1 MALSCGRRLPA
12 TCPNQRQE
20 GALFALLTLSAIN
33 LLNFADRFILSSV
46 KAPIQKELELTDTQ
60 TSLPVTGMVLVYMV
74 CAPIFGVL
82 VDRRFVDRRVLLSC
96 AIAFWSAATAAAGFA
111 ENFTQLVVFRS
122 LIGVGEAAFSSIV
135 PPMLS
140 DFYPARDRNVVFTVF
155 GLASPLGGALGFGAG
170 ALLGSAFGWRK
181 AFLFCGSPGILV
193 AFLIM
198 FLNDPPRGIN
208 DDAESDMKKKPQQTS
223 LFNDVC
229 SILSN
234 PAYMIVC
241 LGQCAQSF
249 ALGAFS
255 DWYGTLL
262 VRYTGTSLAVAG
274 LVLSAATVVGGIGG
288 SLMGAKAAQFYE
300 PRWKNAYF
308 LVPALFTIPGAV
320 LAFGAVNLL
329 FNSNVAFAC
338 IVTAELFFFTYG
350 PPMQTISI
358 TVMPVHLRSRS
369 SGIQIFLIHILGD
382 IISPPIVGFV
392 SDQTGSLQLA
402 MQISWMA
409 ILVAG
414 LIWFVGYQFL
424 PPLHISNGGNAGK
437 SKDIDDMGLRST
449 TATATWSTVTSVD
462 ATWKPSDRLNNLR
475 EALLPI

>member
-140 DFYPARDRNVVFTVF
+140 DFYPAKDRNMVFTVY
-155 GLASPLGGALGFGAG
+155 GLAAPLGGALGFAAG
-170 ALLGSAFGWRK
+170 ALLGAFVGWRN
-181 AFLFCGSPGILV
+181 AFLVCGSPGIVV
-193 AFLIM
+193 AFLIL
-198 FLNDPPRGIN
+198 FVNDPPRGIN
-208 DDAESDMKKKPQQTS
+208 DDEASKLEKPRQTS
-223 LFNDVC
+223 VFKDVGA
-229 SILSN
+229 ILSN
-234 PAYMIVC
+234 LPFLIAT
-241 LGQCAQSF
+241 LGSAANNF
-249 ALGAFS
+249 AVGAFA
-255 DWYGTLL
+255 DWYDTLL
-262 VRYTGTSLAVAG
+262 LRYTGTSLAIAG
-274 LVLSAATVVGGIGG
+274 LILSAATVVGGIGG
-288 SLMGAKAAQFYE
+288 SLLGAKVAQYYE
-300 PRWKNAYF
+300 PRWKSAYF
-308 LVPALFTIPGAV
+308 LVPALFTIPAVV
-320 LAFGAVNLL
+320 LACGAVNLL
-329 FNSNVAFAC
+329 FNLYAAVFC
-338 IVTAELFFFTYG
+338 MVIGEIFFFTYG
-350 PPMQTISI
+350 PPMQTVSI

-369 SGIQIFLIHILGD
+369 SGLSIFLVHVLGD

-392 SDQTGSLQLA
+392 SDYTGSLQFA
-402 MQISWMA
+402 MQISWIA
-409 ILVAG
+409 LIVSG
-414 LIWFVGYQFL
+414 LIWFAGYQCL
-424 PPLHISNGGNAGK
+424 PPLPTPTESSQDYMQSESLGGLMDTQSESLG
-437 SKDIDDMGLRST
+437 GLMEPLVS
-449 TATATWSTVTSVD
+449 S
-462 ATWKPSDRLNNLR
+462 
-475 EALLPI
+475 